1 MTNREKLAAELHTL
15 DDRRLGDLLEHINI
29 TTDQYYPTDVMCG
42 DCKARS
48 GGRCP
53 YDPGD
58 GDIPD
63 DCECPTMTDWLGWEC
78 RREKIIR
85 EVGA

>member
-1 MTNREKLAAELHTL
+1 MTNRTKLIRELIGLT
-15 DDRRLGDLLEHINI
+15 DEQLGDLLEHVNI
-29 TTDQYYPTDVMCG
+29 DTDRYYTTDVMCG

-53 YDPGD
+53 FEKD
-58 GDIPD
+58 GDTED
-63 DCECPTMTDWLGWEC
+63 DPECPTMTDWLGWEC
-78 RREKIIR
+78 RRKKIIR